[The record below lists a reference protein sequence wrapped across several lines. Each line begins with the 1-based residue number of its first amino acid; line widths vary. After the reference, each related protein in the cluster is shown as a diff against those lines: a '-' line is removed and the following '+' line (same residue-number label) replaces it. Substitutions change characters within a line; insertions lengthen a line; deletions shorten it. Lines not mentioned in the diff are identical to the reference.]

1 MDLASP
7 SDRPALAG
15 AVVFGLAAS
24 SLLAHM
30 LVSAFGPYGIHRD
43 AFLYMAMGEN
53 LRLWQMDFPPLIALV
68 SAGTRALFGDS
79 ITALRLTPALAS
91 AGLIAV
97 AGLTA
102 RELGGRRFAQGLAA
116 LAVVAS
122 PVYLR
127 AGALFQPVAL
137 DQFWWTLGLYSL
149 LKLTRTGESR
159 WWLLFGAATGLG
171 LLTKFS
177 ILILGFSVL
186 IALLATPQR
195 RWLATPWPWIAAGI
209 ALLIGHPSLV
219 GQLTLDFPLV
229 GQMEDLRGSQLSR
242 VSPLSFLL
250 DQPMMVPGFPLALLG
265 LVALLVDDRWRDHRL
280 LGAAAA
286 TSFIVVLVAGGKG
299 YYIAPIYPVLLG
311 AGAVVLEGVVAG
323 PWGDLLRWGCA
334 AALAGYLIL
343 VAPLGLPL
351 LPPSTL
357 EAYQVRLGLEEAV
370 TETNVG
376 GQERIPQ
383 DYADMLGWPELVH
396 EVARVHDALPP
407 EDRKR
412 AVILASNYGE
422 AGAIDF
428 YGPELGLPRARAF
441 VGSYW
446 FFGPGDLPGD
456 LLILVGFEANDFAAY
471 CGSVEA
477 AGRVDHPYAVAEQ
490 RDQTVWV
497 CRDTRITLQE
507 LWTTM
512 RGVN

>member
-1 MDLASP
+1 MDLAP
-7 SDRPALAG
+7 RPDRPPLAG
-15 AVVFGLAAS
+15 GIVFGLAAS
-24 SLLAHM
+24 SLLAHI

-43 AFLYMAMGEN
+43 AFLYMAMGEH
-53 LRLWQMDFPPLIALV
+53 LRLWHMDFPPLIALV

-91 AGLIAV
+91 SGLIVV

-116 LAVVAS
+116 LAVLAS

-137 DQFWWTLGLYSL
+137 DQLWWTVCLYSL
-149 LKLTRTGESR
+149 LKLTRTGEPR
-159 WWLLFGAATGLG
+159 WWLLFGAAAGLG

-186 IALLATPQR
+186 VALLATAQR
-195 RWLATPWPWIAAGI
+195 RWLATPWPWVAAGI
-209 ALLIGHPSLV
+209 ALVVGHPSLV
-219 GQLTLDFPLV
+219 GQFTLDFPLV
-229 GQMEDLRGSQLSR
+229 GQMEDLSSSQLSR

-265 LVALLVDDRWRDHRL
+265 LVALLVDDRWRSHRL
-280 LGAAAA
+280 PGAAAA
-286 TSFIVVLVAGGKG
+286 TSFVVVLLVGGKS

-311 AGAVVLEGVVAG
+311 AGAVVLAGVSAR
-323 PWGDLLRWGCA
+323 PWGDLLRWGVS
-334 AALAGYLIL
+334 AALVGYLVL

-357 EAYQVRLGLEEAV
+357 EAYQIRLGLEEAV

-383 DYADMLGWPELVH
+383 DYADMLGWSELID
-396 EVARVHDALPP
+396 EVARVHWGLSRA
-407 EDRKR
+407 ERSR

-428 YGPELGLPRARAF
+428 YGPELGLPHARAF

-446 FFGPGDLPGD
+446 FFGPGELPGD
-456 LLILVGFEANDFAAY
+456 VLILVGFEADDFGGY
-471 CGSVEA
+471 CRSVEA

-490 RDQTVWV
+490 RDQTVYV
-497 CRDTRITLQE
+497 CRDPQITLQE
-507 LWTTM
+507 FWPTM